1 MTAPL
6 PNRFYNPVK
15 ELCAKQSLDYETV
28 LGTGIQNKIIRDA
41 FLNSEVKKNVTEF
54 NAEDRKA
61 VKHKKEFFARK
72 YGETADSETGTGQS
86 EERDKGRVRYDAGI
100 TVEHLCSNTGEMDKS
115 NAVSG
120 SVGVS
125 EFAEFGAERAKHR
138 PKHKWIP
145 GQGVV

>member
-41 FLNSEVKKNVTEF
+41 FLNAEVKKQVSEF
-54 NAEDRKA
+54 NAEDRKV

-72 YGETADSETGTGQS
+72 YGETADSKNGTGQG
-86 EERDKGRVRYDAGI
+86 EEGDKGRIRYDAGI
-100 TVEHLCSNTGEMDKS
+100 TVEYVCPNTSEVDKS

-120 SVGVS
+120 SVGVGESS
-125 EFAEFGAERAKHR
+125 EYGAERIKFR
-138 PKHKWIP
+138 PREKWVP
-145 GQGVV
+145 GKGAV